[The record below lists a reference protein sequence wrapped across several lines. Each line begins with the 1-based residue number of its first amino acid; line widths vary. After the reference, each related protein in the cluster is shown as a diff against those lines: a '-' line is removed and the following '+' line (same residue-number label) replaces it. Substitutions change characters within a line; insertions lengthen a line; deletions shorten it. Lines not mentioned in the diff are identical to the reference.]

1 MEKAAE
7 FINKTIKAILA
18 FFWSVFSMVI
28 ITVMYFGIGKSETSL
43 QTQIITGV
51 FGISMLLLGY
61 FFGSSDSSA
70 KKTAAME
77 KLAKDNQ
84 ELNTG
89 TNGSN

>member
-1 MEKAAE
+1 M
-7 FINKTIKAILA
+7 T
-18 FFWSVFSMVI
+18 I
-28 ITVMYFGIGKSETSL
+28 ITIMYFGTGKADISL

-77 KLAKDNQ
+77 KLAKENQ

-89 TNGSN
+89 TNAAN